1 MTTKK
6 SEMNLTEAL
15 TELQNIVTWFDGQD
29 NVDVEQGLEKVRA
42 AAVLIKNSK
51 TRLAHIENEFREIEK
66 EMGAIDGAAAGE

>member
-1 MTTKK
+1 
-6 SEMNLTEAL
+6 MNLTEAL

>member
-6 SEMNLTEAL
+6 PEVNLTQSL
-15 TELQNIVTWFDGQD
+15 VELQHIVAWFDGQD

-51 TRLAHIENEFREIEK
+51 TRLAQIENEFREIEK
-66 EMGAIDGAAAGE
+66 EMGTADAETN

>member
-42 AAVLIKNSK
+42 PLSLSRTPRLDSPTSK
-51 TRLAHIENEFREIEK
+51 TNSAK
-66 EMGAIDGAAAGE
+66 SKKKWGP